1 MDTTLKV
8 TDVKE
13 NSEYQFRVIA
23 ENKAGPGQPSEPCAP
38 VVAKRPYGNN
48 VRKKISLK
56 WGKINNRK
64 ISYILRKLQTG

>member
-1 MDTTLKV
+1 MTETTLKV

-23 ENKAGPGQPSEPCAP
+23 ENKAGPGQPSEPCSP

-48 VRKKISLK
+48 
-56 WGKINNRK
+56 
-64 ISYILRKLQTG
+64 ISYKTSYSTQGS